1 MHPFAHEKLS
11 GLDRARLLAAVEP
24 VLSAHGVEGVELC
37 WRTDRGAWVL
47 ELTIERPGS
56 RTPGAGITL
65 EVCTDVSRDLSAALD
80 VADVIPTGYRLEVG
94 SPGLDR
100 KLYGASDYQ
109 RFAGQRAKIKLS
121 EPIDGQS
128 VVEGT
133 LHGLSES
140 GQVVLETDK
149 GLLSLELG
157 QIGNGRLV
165 FDWSAGKGKPK
176 GKRAHRHASNR
187 GR

>member
-1 MHPFAHEKLS
+1 MNPVTHEKLI
-11 GLDRARLLAAVEP
+11 GLDRERVLAAVEP

-37 WRTDRGAWVL
+37 WRTDRGGWLL

-56 RTPGAGITL
+56 RSPGEGITL

-80 VADVIPTGYRLEVG
+80 VADVMPTAYRLEVG

-100 KLYGASDYQ
+100 RLYGGGDYA
-109 RFAGQRAKIKLS
+109 RFSGQRAKVKLT
-121 EPIDGQS
+121 EAIDGQR

-133 LHGLSES
+133 LHGLDDT
-140 GQVVLETDK
+140 GHVQLETDK
-149 GLLSLELG
+149 GVLSLELG
-157 QIGNGRLV
+157 QIDTGRLV

-176 GKRAHRHASNR
+176 GKRPNRRATAR